1 MSCKT
6 LYMTKSIRVHI
17 SLYKLWFTEANTRFD
32 YLEISLIFHDKRDA
46 HKTIYDSY
54 DLELASTLI
63 QNFKLGNAS
72 NKHSL
77 SNNIEFDFENDFD
90 FDNDYKQF
98 VAYNWKGSSLFPLI
112 DYVYNKVIQ
121 ELTTKED
128 YLKDSDVKFM
138 LI

>member
-1 MSCKT
+1 M
-6 LYMTKSIRVHI
+6 
-17 SLYKLWFTEANTRFD
+17 
-32 YLEISLIFHDKRDA
+32 IFHDKRDA

-54 DLELASTLI
+54 DQELASTLI

-90 FDNDYKQF
+90 FDNDYNQF